1 MKWLRLEI
9 QTQAISL
16 TILKKRPR
24 PAKRVVKNPVEILPM
39 TPKKL
44 LKPAKKVAKAQAAAA
59 ANE

>member
-24 PAKRVVKNPVEILPM
+24 PARKAVRNPVEISPM

-44 LKPAKKVAKAQAAAA
+44 LKPAKKADKAAQAAAE
-59 ANE
+59 NE